1 MSRYQAIIFDLF
13 GTIVDGFAASTAGYQ
28 EEFSTSLGVPHGA
41 LMRHWRQLTDRRTL
55 GEFQTVEDSIQH
67 VCDLFSATPTTEQM
81 TRAVEIRLDLTR
93 RALTP
98 KPDAVATLRELRRDG
113 FKTGLLSN
121 CSIEIPLVWPQT
133 EFAALFDATVF
144 SSLERIKK
152 PAVEIYRLACQR
164 LGAAPYECMYIA
176 DGENYELTAAAN
188 LGLHSVLIKSPL
200 QATRQEL
207 ICEANEWQGTT
218 IGSLTE
224 ALELAR
230 S

>member
-1 MSRYQAIIFDLF
+1 MARYQAIIFDLF
-13 GTIVDGFAASTAGYQ
+13 GTIVDGFAVSTAGYQ
-28 EEFSTSLGVPHGA
+28 EAFSTALGVPHDA

-67 VCDLFSATPTTEQM
+67 VCDLLSATPTTEQM

-113 FKTGLLSN
+113 FKIGLLSN
-121 CSIEIPLVWPQT
+121 CSIEIPLVWPHT
-133 EFAALFDATVF
+133 VFIELFDATVF

-164 LGAAPYECMYIA
+164 LGAAPHECMYIA
-176 DGENYELTAAAN
+176 DGENYELTTAAN
-188 LGLHSVLIKSPL
+188 LGLHSVLIKSPS
-200 QATRQEL
+200 QAKSQEL
-207 ICEANEWQGTT
+207 PGEALKWQGTT
-218 IGSLTE
+218 IGCLTE
-224 ALELAR
+224 ALKLAR
-230 S
+230 K

>member
-13 GTIVDGFAASTAGYQ
+13 GTIVDGFAVATAGYQ
-28 EEFSTSLGVPHGA
+28 EAFSTALGVPHDA

-67 VCDLFSATPTTEQM
+67 VCDLLSATPTTEQM
-81 TRAVEIRLDLTR
+81 TRAFEIRLDLTR
-93 RALTP
+93 RALKP

-113 FKTGLLSN
+113 FKIGLLSN

-133 EFAALFDATVF
+133 EFTELFDATVF
-144 SSLERIKK
+144 SSLEKIKK

-164 LGAAPYECMYIA
+164 LGAAPHESIYIA
-176 DGENYELTAAAN
+176 DGENYELTTAAN
-188 LGLHSVLIKSPL
+188 LGLRSVLIKSP
-200 QATRQEL
+200 TRAKAQEL
-207 ICEANEWQGTT
+207 PGEALEWQGTT
-218 IGSLTE
+218 IGCLTE

-230 S
+230 R

>member
-13 GTIVDGFAASTAGYQ
+13 GTIVDGFATSTAGYQ
-28 EEFSTSLGVPHGA
+28 EQFSTTLGVPHDA

-67 VCDLFSATPTTEQM
+67 VCDLVSATPTAEQM
-81 TRAVEIRLDLTR
+81 TRAVGIRLELTR
-93 RALTP
+93 RALVP
-98 KPDAVATLRELRRDG
+98 KADAVATLRELRRDG
-113 FKTGLLSN
+113 FKIGLLSN

-164 LGAAPYECMYIA
+164 LGAAPHDCIYIA

-188 LGLHSVLIKSPL
+188 LGLHSVLIKSPM
-200 QATRQEL
+200 QAKGQEL
-207 ICEANEWQGTT
+207 PGEAMEWQGTT
-218 IGSLTE
+218 IGCLTE

-230 S
+230 R